1 MGRGKLK
8 LELMR
13 NEKSRRLTFKKRK
26 HGLINKLHQLTTL
39 CDVTACII
47 IFESP
52 SDSNY
57 QEPDI
62 WPRDPEKVRRIV
74 ESYEAKK
81 NDSSKSVSAFDLSD
95 FFRDRT
101 KTVEDELKKLRKTT
115 LESKFPIRHDF
126 LDSLTEAQLREFGDA
141 LKNKARIAKSR
152 IEFLKKMS
160 SAATIEQDFSSMDF
174 DALLDL
180 PPPGFWN
187 LDANQETAS
196 SSSSV
201 NQNNSVVMMDFA
213 HAPKNPLQDFCTWN
227 NIHDQETDFASNN
240 NHQNNSV
247 MMMDFAAPEKL
258 GFDPAL
264 DWDFDEK
271 EIDSCLNEISDDAS
285 NFDDRHYCGPSSD
298 IMIPQHY
305 YTAAA
310 PVVVED
316 VVLPPPLQY
325 WENDGG
331 DQEEDI
337 LQFFDGSFWS

>member
-13 NEKSRRLTFKKRK
+13 NEKSRRLSFKKRK
-26 HGLINKLHQLTTL
+26 DGLINKLHQLTTL
-39 CDVTACII
+39 CDVTACMI
-47 IFESP
+47 IF
-52 SDSNY
+52 DDNSNY

-74 ESYEAKK
+74 ESY
-81 NDSSKSVSAFDLSD
+81 DSPKSVSTFGLSD

-101 KTVEDELKKLRKTT
+101 KTVEDELKKLRKSN
-115 LESKFPIRHDF
+115 LESKFPIRHEF
-126 LDSLTEAQLREFGDA
+126 LDSLTESQLREFGDA

-152 IEFLKKMS
+152 IDFLKNQESTMKQ
-160 SAATIEQDFSSMDF
+160 EFSSMDF
-174 DALLDL
+174 
-180 PPPGFWN
+180 GN
-187 LDANQETAS
+187 LDRNQETAS

-213 HAPKNPLQDFCTWN
+213 HAPKRFGLDPPHEDFCTWN
-227 NIHDQETDFASNN
+227 NIHDDQETDFASNN

-247 MMMDFAAPEKL
+247 VMMMDFDPEIL
-258 GFDPAL
+258 GFDPARDL
-264 DWDFDEK
+264 SAWDFDEQ
-271 EIDSCLNEISDDAS
+271 EIDSCLKEISDDAT

-316 VVLPPPLQY
+316 VVLPPQLQY

>member
-13 NEKSRRLTFKKRK
+13 NEKSRRLSFKKRK
-26 HGLINKLHQLTTL
+26 DGLINKLHQLTTL
-39 CDVTACII
+39 CDVTACMI
-47 IFESP
+47 IF
-52 SDSNY
+52 DDNSNY

-74 ESYEAKK
+74 ESY
-81 NDSSKSVSAFDLSD
+81 DSPKSVSTFGLSD

-101 KTVEDELKKLRKTT
+101 KTVEDELKKLRKSN
-115 LESKFPIRHDF
+115 LESKFPIRHEF
-126 LDSLTEAQLREFGDA
+126 LDSLTESQLREFGDA

-152 IEFLKKMS
+152 IDFLKNQESTMKQ
-160 SAATIEQDFSSMDF
+160 EFSSMDF
-174 DALLDL
+174 
-180 PPPGFWN
+180 GN
-187 LDANQETAS
+187 LDQ
-196 SSSSV
+196 
-201 NQNNSVVMMDFA
+201 
-213 HAPKNPLQDFCTWN
+213 
-227 NIHDQETDFASNN
+227 TDFASNN

-247 MMMDFAAPEKL
+247 VMMMDFDPEIL
-258 GFDPAL
+258 GFDPARDL
-264 DWDFDEK
+264 SAWDFDEQ
-271 EIDSCLNEISDDAS
+271 EIDSCLKEISDDAT

-316 VVLPPPLQY
+316 VVLPPQLQY